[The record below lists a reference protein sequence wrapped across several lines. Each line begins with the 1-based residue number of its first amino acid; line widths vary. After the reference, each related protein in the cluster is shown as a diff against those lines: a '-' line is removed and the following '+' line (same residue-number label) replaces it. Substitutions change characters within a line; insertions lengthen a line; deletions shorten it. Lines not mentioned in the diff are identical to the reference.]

1 MLTGCNELD
10 PYICSAERKYIINKR
25 NKPEKAIKP
34 PIIPKQGLE
43 KGLPDDTLQDYAQY
57 TQLALSLDDFTE
69 QEAQHISFDQLLLQN
84 VILSKTRFKKVQVLD
99 CRMLACDLANAEWSE
114 ATLSRVELLG
124 CHLTGFQSGEGLF
137 QDVLFKECRCSFA
150 QFALTKFKCVRFE
163 DCDLSEANFFE
174 ADLSGV
180 TFLNCDLRQADF
192 AKAKLVGADLR
203 GSKIDGMRVGPNEL
217 KEATIDPTQAVAF
230 VRGMGIKVDTV

>member
-1 MLTGCNELD
+1 MYREF
-10 PYICSAERKYIINKR
+10 ERNNTINKR
-25 NKPEKAIKP
+25 NKLEKILKP
-34 PIIPKQGLE
+34 PTIPKQGLE
-43 KGLPDDTLQDYAQY
+43 KGLPDNTLQDYAHY

-69 QEAQHISFDQLLLQN
+69 QEAQHISFDQILWQN
-84 VILSKTRFKKVQVLD
+84 VVLSKTRFKKVQMLD
-99 CRMLACDLANAEWSE
+99 SRFLVCDLANAEWSE
-114 ATLSRVELLG
+114 ATFSRVELLG

-150 QFALTKFKCVRFE
+150 QFALTKFKSVRFE
-163 DCDLSEANFFE
+163 ECDLSEANFFE

-203 GSKIDGMRVGPNEL
+203 GSTIDGMRIGPSEL
-217 KEATIDPTQAVAF
+217 KGATIDPTQAVAF
-230 VRGMGIKVDTV
+230 VRGIGIKVDVVR